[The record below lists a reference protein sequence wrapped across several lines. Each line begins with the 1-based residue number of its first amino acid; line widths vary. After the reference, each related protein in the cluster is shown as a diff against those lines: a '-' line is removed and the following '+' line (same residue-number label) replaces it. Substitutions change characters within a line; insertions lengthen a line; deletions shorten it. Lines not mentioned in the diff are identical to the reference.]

1 MQVKV
6 SKSVLQN
13 LLRKSLSESSMHSL
27 YDSDPSRH
35 LSIDDEMMSLPSEL
49 PLRPSD
55 RMAVQLDAELPPV
68 EDPEY
73 VPANK
78 QELALALHALAEM
91 VPDKMVEKAYR
102 AVGRVI
108 EQLSSESS
116 EDPIVQFESL
126 YRKHLLLQKILGEQ
140 VTPDEDEGDDV
151 DLDDEEIPV
160 RLSAVEQRAQVEKAL
175 KAMRFDEAEFD
186 EKKKFEFLN
195 IVTGMI
201 VKGDVKMDDLD
212 HVVRLVR
219 SVPGL
224 KDLAQ
229 FKFEKALLR
238 RSDGLKG
245 QEDRV
250 KRLILDEL
258 PVDAERIAKRATADA
273 LPVEKPSLRGTAQ
286 RMGYAAESGLRQALV
301 GNIQPLWALKR
312 VFFGKSPESFAHLDK
327 NVYGSFKDAV
337 TSPGNREFNL
347 ELLDLD
353 EAELDEYIEL
363 VNTKPYE
370 VKKSEFYKNFLGLV
384 TFEALSR
391 IADLTFKSS
400 GRPIAKAY
408 MKDFGEPEIS
418 PEENKELM
426 KMQSL
431 GLIDDEVDEILDDA
445 GQQDYRGLFTG
456 AVMMTAQDADVMEV
470 GKYLEPAFTTFKK
483 QGTGT
488 KPPEL
493 IVKDYRDKFLNH
505 LKDIKGDDQELDP
518 EEIAHTER
526 VKQAALAAKSAAKLA
541 AKKLSRK

>member
-13 LLRKSLSESSMHSL
+13 LLRKSLSESSEHSF
-27 YDSDPSRH
+27 YDSDPSRR
-35 LSIDDEMMSLPSEL
+35 LSIDDEMMTLPSEL

-55 RMAVQLDAELPPV
+55 RMAVQLDAELPPI

-140 VTPDEDEGDDV
+140 VTPDEEEDDGAA
-151 DLDDEEIPV
+151 LDDEEAPI

-175 KAMRFDEAEFD
+175 KAMRFDEVEFD

-195 IVTGMI
+195 IVTGLI
-201 VKGDVKMDDLD
+201 VKGALKMDDLD
-212 HVVRLVR
+212 HAVRLVR

-229 FKFEKALLR
+229 FKFEKALMKR
-238 RSDGLKG
+238 ADGLAG
-245 QEDRV
+245 REDRV
-250 KRLILDEL
+250 KSLVLDEL
-258 PVDAERIAKRATADA
+258 PADADRIAKRAAA
-273 LPVEKPSLRGTAQ
+273 AAVPAEKPSLRGTAQ

-301 GNIQPLWALKR
+301 GNIQPLWALRR
-312 VFFGKSPESFAHLDK
+312 VLFSKSPESMTHLDR
-327 NVYGSFKDAV
+327 NVYGAFKDAV
-337 TSPGNREFNL
+337 TDPNNREFNL
-347 ELLDLD
+347 ELLHLD
-353 EAELDEYIEL
+353 EAELDEYIDL
-363 VNTKPYE
+363 VNARPQDI
-370 VKKSEFYKNFLGLV
+370 KKSEFYKNFLGLV
-384 TFEALSR
+384 MFESLSR
-391 IADLTFKSS
+391 IAELTFRSS

-418 PEENKELM
+418 PEENRELM

-431 GLIDDEVDEILDDA
+431 GLIDDEVDEILDEA
-445 GQQDYRGLFTG
+445 GKQQYRGLFTG
-456 AVMMTAQDADVMEV
+456 AVMMTAQDEDMKKV

-483 QGTGT
+483 QGPGT

-493 IVKDYRDKFLNH
+493 IVKDYREKFAKH
-505 LKDIKGDDQELDP
+505 LKDIPSDISGDEADMLDP
-518 EEIAHTER
+518 EEHAHTER
-526 VKQAALAAKSAAKLA
+526 VKQAALAALKR
-541 AKKLSRK
+541 SRK

>member
-13 LLRKSLSESSMHSL
+13 LLRKSLSESSEHSF
-27 YDSDPSRH
+27 YDSDPSRR
-35 LSIDDEMMSLPSEL
+35 LSIDDEMMTLPSEL

-55 RMAVQLDAELPPV
+55 RMAVQLDAELPPI

-140 VTPDEDEGDDV
+140 VTPDEEEDDGAA
-151 DLDDEEIPV
+151 LDDEEAPI

-175 KAMRFDEAEFD
+175 KAMRFDEVEFD

-195 IVTGMI
+195 IVTGLI
-201 VKGDVKMDDLD
+201 VKGALKMDDLD
-212 HVVRLVR
+212 HAVRLVR

-229 FKFEKALLR
+229 FKFEKALMKR
-238 RSDGLKG
+238 ADGLAG
-245 QEDRV
+245 REDRV
-250 KRLILDEL
+250 KSLVLDEL
-258 PVDAERIAKRATADA
+258 PADADRIAKRAAA
-273 LPVEKPSLRGTAQ
+273 AAVPAEKPSLRGTAQ

-301 GNIQPLWALKR
+301 GNIQPLWALRR
-312 VFFGKSPESFAHLDK
+312 VLFSKSPESMTHLDR
-327 NVYGSFKDAV
+327 NVYGAFKDAV
-337 TSPGNREFNL
+337 TDPNNREFNL
-347 ELLDLD
+347 ELLHLD
-353 EAELDEYIEL
+353 EAELDEYIDL
-363 VNTKPYE
+363 VNTRPQDI
-370 VKKSEFYKNFLGLV
+370 KKSEFYKNFLGLV
-384 TFEALSR
+384 MFESLSR
-391 IADLTFKSS
+391 IAELTFRSS

-418 PEENKELM
+418 PEENRELM

-431 GLIDDEVDEILDDA
+431 GLIDDEVDEILDEA
-445 GQQDYRGLFTG
+445 GKQQYRGLFTG
-456 AVMMTAQDADVMEV
+456 AVMMTAQDEDMKKV

-483 QGTGT
+483 QGPGT

-493 IVKDYRDKFLNH
+493 IVKDYREKFAKH
-505 LKDIKGDDQELDP
+505 LKDIPSDISGDEADMLDP
-518 EEIAHTER
+518 EEHAHTER
-526 VKQAALAAKSAAKLA
+526 VKQAALAALKR
-541 AKKLSRK
+541 SRK